1 MAEGYNGAFTGP
13 QIDEAIGQI
22 RGKNIPADGVK
33 FSDGDTFQAKYD
45 SGELTGPRG
54 LQGIQGP
61 KGDTG
66 DTGPQGPR
74 GLQGEQGPPGED
86 GADGAQ
92 GPQGPQGPKGDTG
105 DTGPQGPKGDTGD
118 TGPQGPKG
126 DTGDTGPQGP
136 RGLQGEQGPPGAD
149 GADGAQG
156 PQGPQGPKGDTGPQ
170 GAQGPAGANGKSAY
184 QGAVEQGYTG
194 TESAFYSALSKV
206 KQYTSTFSASQ
217 WVAGSGERTITIA
230 AATHGLKGSAVRF
243 QFLSQKS
250 GNYISGSWA
259 ALESYATMSSNG
271 NIVLHCPGTAGYA
284 GRVILSAV

>member
-33 FSDGDTFQAKYD
+33 FSDGDTFQGKYD

-74 GLQGEQGPPGED
+74 GLQGEQGPPGE
-86 GADGAQ
+86 
-92 GPQGPQGPKGDTG
+92 
-105 DTGPQGPKGDTGD
+105 
-118 TGPQGPKG
+118 
-126 DTGDTGPQGP
+126 
-136 RGLQGEQGPPGAD
+136 D